1 VLNIHVGKRF
11 MDILEAK
18 TTHELNQSLVAELA
32 KATAELRCA
41 KDDLAKVS
49 SRLSFVLAVV
59 NTMIN
64 RQKD

>member
-1 VLNIHVGKRF
+1 

>member
-1 VLNIHVGKRF
+1 

-18 TTHELNQSLVAELA
+18 TTYELNQSLVVELA

-49 SRLSFVLAVV
+49 SRLSFVLAVA

>member
-1 VLNIHVGKRF
+1 
-11 MDILEAK
+11 MDILDTK
-18 TTHELNQSLVAELA
+18 TTQELNQSIVAELA

-49 SRLSFVLAVV
+49 SRLSFLLAVA

>member
-1 VLNIHVGKRF
+1 
-11 MDILEAK
+11 MDILETK
-18 TTHELNQSLVAELA
+18 TTHELNQSLVVELA

-49 SRLSFVLAVV
+49 SRLSFVLAVA

>member
-1 VLNIHVGKRF
+1 
-11 MDILEAK
+11 MDILDTK
-18 TTHELNQSLVAELA
+18 TTQELKQSIVAELA

-49 SRLSFVLAVV
+49 SRLSFLLAIA

-64 RQKD
+64 RPKD

>member
-1 VLNIHVGKRF
+1 
-11 MDILEAK
+11 MDILDTK
-18 TTHELNQSLVAELA
+18 TTQELNQSIVAELA

-41 KDDLAKVS
+41 KDDLAQVS
-49 SRLSFVLAVV
+49 SRLSFLLAVA

>member
-1 VLNIHVGKRF
+1 
-11 MDILEAK
+11 MDILETK
-18 TTHELNQSLVAELA
+18 TTYELNQSLVVELA

-49 SRLSFVLAVV
+49 SRLSFVLAVA

>member
-1 VLNIHVGKRF
+1 

-18 TTHELNQSLVAELA
+18 TTQELNQSLVAELA

>member
-1 VLNIHVGKRF
+1 
-11 MDILEAK
+11 MDILDAK
-18 TTHELNQSLVAELA
+18 TTYELNQSLVAELA

-49 SRLSFVLAVV
+49 SRLSFVLAVA